1 MKIVQLLK
9 LKMALRIAL
18 PCLALSV
25 LMPACSN
32 DDVTED
38 VVVDNTVSSGLVFK
52 ASFPALEDDAS
63 TRLGINED
71 LIPLNPNITEPLIWI
86 EGEKFSF
93 NFVKGGV
100 GQVVEYVITSVADKG
115 RSCVMEP
122 VAAPTLANGEYTV
135 YVVTPHSD
143 FNFIEGSS
151 TSCLI
156 NLSGQSQ
163 PASVDNYANLSNYLY
178 AYAQTTIEV
187 AGNDI
192 VSSNSLSFDLATSLL
207 RFNVTNATGD
217 DATITNITISHTG
230 TTLQFRTSG
239 VFNPT
244 TGTFSGSGSASSLS
258 LPTAKTLSDGGAF
271 DAYLSIIPTAGFGN
285 ATEKISIRVDY
296 TDAGGDATH
305 KDWEWSV
312 NEFSSSAPYA
322 AFNAS
327 GRFLFTLKFGDGQNN
342 NSGDPSYDFDI
353 HVDTYQNYYITS
365 NLYLSLFKNS
375 VYVDDRY
382 WIPYYYY
389 LSIPCPD
396 GYKLFGSQIIDELSS
411 QAAINLLTSI
421 DYGKGRVSSGDKHE
435 AHFVYYIPR
444 ILPNHE
450 LSLPAQY
457 KIYNVSDMST
467 QPPVHTSIGHDHS
480 GGYDLRCFKERL

>member
-1 MKIVQLLK
+1 MYINMKIVQLLK

-230 TTLQFRTSG
+230 TTPQFRTSG

-271 DAYLSIIPTAGFGN
+271 DAYLSIIPTAGFEN

-296 TDAGGDATH
+296 TDAGGETTH
-305 KDWEWSV
+305 KEWEWSV
-312 NEFSSSAPYA
+312 NEFSSSDPYA

-327 GRFLFTLKFGDGQNN
+327 GRFLFTLKLGDGQG
-342 NSGDPSYDFDI
+342 GDPNDPMPFPNPNEIIIGKYGFTWDQVNADADVSLVNEDGLWLNG
-353 HVDTYQNYYITS
+353 YQNLITS
-365 NLYLSLFKNS
+365 CPSGYTYFYSSLPT
-375 VYVDDRY
+375 D
-382 WIPYYYY
+382 
-389 LSIPCPD
+389 
-396 GYKLFGSQIIDELSS
+396 
-411 QAAINLLTSI
+411 LLTALADLYKQDI
-421 DYGKGRVSSGDKHE
+421 YQFSGIWRTDLSTVVRRDLLHCMTGDD
-435 AHFVYYIPR
+435 AYMYYDLNSKKWSAPQYYSQTISFRPFCFR
-444 ILPNHE
+444 ILP
-450 LSLPAQY
+450 
-457 KIYNVSDMST
+457 
-467 QPPVHTSIGHDHS
+467 
-480 GGYDLRCFKERL
+480 

>member
-122 VAAPTLANGEYTV
+122 VAAPTLVNGEYTV

-192 VSSNSLSFDLATSLL
+192 VGSNSLSFDLATSLL

-230 TTLQFRTSG
+230 TTPQFRTSG

-258 LPTAKTLSDGGAF
+258 LPTAKTLSDGDAF
-271 DAYLSIIPTAGFGN
+271 DAYLSIIPTAGFEN

-296 TDAGGDATH
+296 TDADGETTH

-312 NEFSSSAPYA
+312 NEFSSSDPYA

-327 GRFLFTLKFGDGQNN
+327 GRFLFTLKLGDGLG
-342 NSGDPSYDFDI
+342 GDPNDPMPFPNPNEITMGNYGVTWNQVNDQSKIQVNNQHGIFLYMNDVLSSCPIGYYNINTQILTNLEPFIRAIYNDTGSFPAFGVWPIAPDKDFLFEDDCIHAYFAPLSYAYLYPRYSTSTQGPYWNVGI
-353 HVDTYQNYYITS
+353 ANYYFRP
-365 NLYLSLFKNS
+365 LCY
-375 VYVDDRY
+375 R
-382 WIPYYYY
+382 
-389 LSIPCPD
+389 
-396 GYKLFGSQIIDELSS
+396 EL
-411 QAAINLLTSI
+411 
-421 DYGKGRVSSGDKHE
+421 
-435 AHFVYYIPR
+435 P
-444 ILPNHE
+444 
-450 LSLPAQY
+450 
-457 KIYNVSDMST
+457 
-467 QPPVHTSIGHDHS
+467 
-480 GGYDLRCFKERL
+480 